1 MKIAMEMS
9 LQEEKEKNMQIN
21 HEEEELMK
29 RVMEISERDEKDR
42 QAKI

>member
-1 MKIAMEMS
+1 
-9 LQEEKEKNMQIN
+9 MQID

-42 QAKI
+42 